1 MDELETKKQIMLEE
15 GICAMFDAEMMW
27 VCTATV
33 FLHVHTG
40 TVGECAAVLG
50 QGEAAAI

>member
-1 MDELETKKQIMLEE
+1 
-15 GICAMFDAEMMW
+15 MFDAEMMW
-27 VCTATV
+27 VCAAV